1 MSYHNYA
8 SITSDDRLGKA
19 WTCSGCLI
27 DIAAGNLYSFLQR
40 YRPGAKVVGER
51 KESRW
56 GLFRC
61 VYLAVLST
69 IQADMSNP
77 IVCLAVL

>member
-8 SITSDDRLGKA
+8 SITSDDRVLAKPGHVVA
-19 WTCSGCLI
+19 VI